1 MRTRTGC
8 QPCRDRHVKCVKV
21 AGSRKC
27 QKCTEAE
34 RECLLDSPLHFRPVK
49 SVRLKSV
56 DGRRVKHD
64 LRHTPRQVWVDLPS
78 EVRFVSL
85 DHETDSQDL
94 DTQPEE
100 GPGPSP
106 PISPLAAGAERDFR
120 IEHNP
125 TSVAAHDW
133 NSPHGSALPLTPL
146 QASLQHSSP
155 DSHFSSHAHASIVLS
170 PAHSAGRPASQHH
183 SPSVLLNSAVDTSSP
198 NYGLG
203 TCWPFQNQQE
213 ARLLHHYI
221 VHLSMQFDSCDKQ
234 RHFGKEIPKRAAHY
248 PVIKNAIFAVASRQ
262 MSLLAGTHD
271 DESPHYVSE
280 CLRILIKALEDPMGH
295 FDENLLAAVILLRTH
310 EEMSENDERRHLFG
324 TTRILNSI
332 ASFAADGGLRES
344 ASWVSLRQH
353 IYISLTSQ
361 HPLTINLTNYRHSS
375 VFRLSD
381 DESWANRIIFI
392 FARIL
397 THVFGDDNEQLSL
410 EQWADL
416 DSEVTSWEV
425 SKPWHFA
432 PLFIDSP
439 GVSALESNR
448 SPWPELYVCNPAQVV
463 GLQHYYLAK
472 VVLAIYD
479 PRLSKLSFGSL
490 RLRRDS
496 ESMVRECLRMVVG
509 LAVSN
514 DHVQTAMFQASHILS
529 ACGMY
534 LNNRDEQEAAVGFL
548 EQMTQRMGWQTSH
561 IIRDLK
567 EQWQI

>member
-1 MRTRTGC
+1 M
-8 QPCRDRHVKCVKV
+8 
-21 AGSRKC
+21 
-27 QKCTEAE
+27 
-34 RECLLDSPLHFRPVK
+34 DS
-49 SVRLKSV
+49 
-56 DGRRVKHD
+56 
-64 LRHTPRQVWVDLPS
+64 
-78 EVRFVSL
+78 
-85 DHETDSQDL
+85 
-94 DTQPEE
+94 
-100 GPGPSP
+100 
-106 PISPLAAGAERDFR
+106 
-120 IEHNP
+120 
-125 TSVAAHDW
+125 
-133 NSPHGSALPLTPL
+133 
-146 QASLQHSSP
+146 
-155 DSHFSSHAHASIVLS
+155 AHAGHSRTNMKHAFSII
-170 PAHSAGRPASQHH
+170 
-183 SPSVLLNSAVDTSSP
+183 TSCTYQCS
-198 NYGLG
+198 L
-203 TCWPFQNQQE
+203 
-213 ARLLHHYI
+213 
-221 VHLSMQFDSCDKQ
+221 QFDSCDKQ
-234 RHFGKEIPKRAAHY
+234 RHFGKEIPKRAAPY

-262 MSLLAGTHD
+262 MSLLAGNQD

-280 CLRILIKALEDPMGH
+280 CLRILIRALEDPMGH

-375 VFRLSD
+375 VFRISD

-392 FARIL
+392 FAQLL
-397 THVFGDDNEQLSL
+397 TYVFGDDHEQQLSL
-410 EQWADL
+410 EQWTEL
-416 DSEVTSWEV
+416 DAEVTSWEA

-432 PLFIDSP
+432 PLFIESP
-439 GVSALESNR
+439 GVSALDSSNR
-448 SPWPELYVCNPAQVV
+448 GPWPELYVCNPAQVV

-534 LNNRDEQEAAVGFL
+534 LNNRDEQEAAVNFL
-548 EQMTQRMGWQTSH
+548 EQMTRRMGWQTSH
-561 IIRDLK
+561 IIRDLR
-567 EQWQI
+567 EQWQS